1 MLTEQDVILQT
12 YSRRPDNIHV
22 EIYYIKSSAYALTK
36 DNSFYYESLK
46 LRALFQLTII
56 ILYDN
61 CGGWPFQIQ
70 VCVGKECIGCQDKTE
85 IFLSLHITVI
95 KDEPW
100 ETNPSLHIEE

>member
-1 MLTEQDVILQT
+1 MLTEQDVILQM

-22 EIYYIKSSAYALTK
+22 ETYYIQSSAYALTK
-36 DNSFYYESLK
+36 DNNFYYESLK

-61 CGGWPFQIQ
+61 CSGSPFQIQ
-70 VCVGKECIGCQDKTE
+70 VCVGKECIGCQDEPE
-85 IFLSLHITVI
+85 ILLSLHIPVI